1 MSRSAPLQRAE
12 AIAASNLVSSA
23 TLAGLLRC
31 LVHKGVLQPA
41 DIREVYETALMLLE
55 NQQVSVPTG
64 QDAFIAARA
73 ALERNLQSRQGR
85 PTRSE
90 ARAW

>member
-1 MSRSAPLQRAE
+1 M
-12 AIAASNLVSSA
+12 AASNLVSSA

-41 DIREVYETALMLLE
+41 EIREVYETALMLLE
-55 NQQVSVPTG
+55 QQQASVSTG
-64 QDAFIAARA
+64 RDAFIAARA

-85 PTRSE
+85 PAGSE
-90 ARAW
+90 AKPW